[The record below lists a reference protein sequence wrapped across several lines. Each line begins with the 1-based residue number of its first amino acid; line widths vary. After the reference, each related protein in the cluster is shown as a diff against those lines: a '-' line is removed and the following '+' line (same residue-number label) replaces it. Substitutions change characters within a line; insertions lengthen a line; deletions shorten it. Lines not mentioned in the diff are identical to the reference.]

1 MKYSG
6 TDEGGTDMDKHK
18 VMVVDDEPDIVKL
31 VKISLEMANF
41 EVIEAYSG
49 KEALDKAARYLP
61 ELILLDIMMP
71 EMNGYEVCQRLK
83 TDDGTKNIMIVM
95 LTAKGQKG
103 DAEQGLRMGADDYI
117 IKPFDPYELGEQV
130 HNMLNQRN

>member
-1 MKYSG
+1 MGKY
-6 TDEGGTDMDKHK
+6 K
-18 VMVVDDEPDIVKL
+18 VMVIDDEPDIVKL

-49 KEALDKAARYLP
+49 KEALEKVKTTVPDLF
-61 ELILLDIMMP
+61 LLDIMMP
-71 EMNGYEVCQRLK
+71 EMNGYEVCQQLK
-83 TDDGTKNIMIVM
+83 ASERTRHVPVVM

-103 DAEQGLRMGADDYI
+103 DAEQGLKVGADDYI

-130 HNMLNQRN
+130 HELLTPKS